1 MRLLAF
7 DTATEACSVALE
19 IDGAVHARHLEQPRA
34 HGERLLAMI
43 DEVLAEGG
51 IVQAD
56 LGALAFGRGPGGFT
70 SLRIGAGVAQ
80 GIAFGLDLP
89 VIPVSSLAVLA
100 QGAARAHGVERAL
113 AAIDAR
119 MGEIYWGA
127 FARDAE
133 GIMQPA
139 GGEHVLPP
147 DRVECPQGQDWC
159 GCGTGWERYGDTL
172 QQRCGEAL
180 QAVTGPRLPDARDLL
195 TLAHAARERGETVS
209 AEQAVP
215 IYLRDRVAE
224 KKART
229 LVNRT

>member
-43 DEVLAEGG
+43 DEVLAEAG
-51 IVQAD
+51 IARTD
-56 LGALAFGRGPGGFT
+56 LDALAFGRGPGGFT

-80 GIAFGLDLP
+80 GIAWGLGLP

-119 MGEIYWGA
+119 MGEVYWGA
-127 FARDAE
+127 FALDER
-133 GIMQPA
+133 GLMQPL

-147 DRVECPQGQDWC
+147 DRVECPPGQGGY
-159 GCGTGWERYGDTL
+159 GCGTGWESHGDTL
-172 QQRCGEAL
+172 RQRCGNAL
-180 QAVTGPRLPDARDLL
+180 QAVTGPRLPNAVDLL
-195 TLAHAARERGETVS
+195 PRAHAAWAQGETVT

-215 IYLRDRVAE
+215 VYLRDRVAE

-229 LVNRT
+229 SGNGM